1 METLETARLSLKI
14 DKLNDILEYLTSI
27 INRILILIASMNKRL
42 NEIMIK
48 LLEKE

>member
-1 METLETARLSLKI
+1 MDNSETARLSLKI

-42 NEIMIK
+42 NDIMIK
-48 LLEKE
+48 LLEK

>member
-1 METLETARLSLKI
+1 METLKTARLSLKI

>member
-42 NEIMIK
+42 NDIMIK

>member
-1 METLETARLSLKI
+1 MDKLEDARLSLKI

-42 NEIMIK
+42 NDIMIK

>member
-1 METLETARLSLKI
+1 METLENARLSLKI

-42 NEIMIK
+42 NDILMK
-48 LLEKE
+48 LLEN